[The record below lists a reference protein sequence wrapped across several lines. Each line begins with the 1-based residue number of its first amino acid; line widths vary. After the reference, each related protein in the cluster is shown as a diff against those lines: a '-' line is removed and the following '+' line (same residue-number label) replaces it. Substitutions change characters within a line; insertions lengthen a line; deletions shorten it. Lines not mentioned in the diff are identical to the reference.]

1 MQFTPASGSK
11 QRSLPLLYFGESYR
25 GWLHVVD
32 LFVLTVVLLAAVTHA
47 AWNAWLKKTSPDF
60 IGLGAL
66 SIGWLIF
73 GIAALPFVGMPE
85 DSHWPFLFVTTAVH
99 TVYAALLVNA
109 YRHGELS
116 LVFPIARGSGPMIV
130 ALVSPWFLDERLS
143 GTDLSAIALIVAGI
157 LIIGLVGTGT
167 NIRDRHAIVLSLA
180 TGVAIATYTIIDAS
194 GARAGSSPHVYTAW
208 LFVLASVAQLAVT
221 VLMHRGAA
229 PTLLRPHL
237 ARGITVG
244 ILSAV
249 AYAIVLWAM
258 SVAPAALVAAVRE
271 TSILFA
277 ALFGWG
283 LLGENITRIRW
294 AGAVVTVIGL
304 VLVRL

>member
-1 MQFTPASGSK
+1 M
-11 QRSLPLLYFGESYR
+11 
-25 GWLHVVD
+25 D
-32 LFVLTVVLLAAVTHA
+32 LFVLTLVLIAAVTHA

-73 GIAALPFVGMPE
+73 GVAALPLVGLPE
-85 DSHWPFLFVTTAVH
+85 DSHWPFLLVTTAVH

-130 ALVSPWFLDERLS
+130 ALVSPWILQERLS
-143 GTDLSAIALIVAGI
+143 GTDLSAVLLIVAGI
-157 LIIGLVGTGT
+157 LVIGLVGTGAH
-167 NIRDRHAIVLSLA
+167 IRDRHAIVPSLA

-194 GARAGSSPHVYTAW
+194 GARAGSSPHIYTAW

-221 VLMHRGAA
+221 IVMHRRAT
-229 PTLLRPHL
+229 PRLLKPHL
-237 ARGITVG
+237 SRGIAVG
-244 ILSAV
+244 ILSAG
-249 AYAIVLWAM
+249 AYTIVLWAM

-277 ALFGWG
+277 ALIGWG
-283 LLGENITRIRW
+283 LLGENISRFRW
-294 AGAVVTVIGL
+294 AGVVLTVLGL
-304 VLVRL
+304 VVVRL